1 MNHQP
6 VHNSIRITL
15 PLFLVAIL
23 VIPAA
28 ATIYAVNGTEIRSGD
43 LTAIIQADPSLTEG
57 GPGAGT
63 VIFFTN
69 TRCGSCRAV
78 HGYLDELVAAH
89 PGIHPEIHDLSSSTG
104 ELAIFEEYRQKYQ
117 VPYLSTPSV
126 VVGDL
131 ALEGSQDIRGH
142 LAEIIT
148 LQQETASER
157 IAPVPDPVRPAA
169 GSILGSGG
177 GAGSDPV
184 GFLTGLFR

>member
-78 HGYLDELVAAH
+78 HGYLDELVAPH

-104 ELAIFEEYRQKYQ
+104 ELAIFR
-117 VPYLSTPSV
+117 STGRSTRFPTSPPP
-126 VVGDL
+126 
-131 ALEGSQDIRGH
+131 R
-142 LAEIIT
+142 
-148 LQQETASER
+148 
-157 IAPVPDPVRPAA
+157 
-169 GSILGSGG
+169 
-177 GAGSDPV
+177 
-184 GFLTGLFR
+184 